1 MSSKL
6 LRSAAMFSAMTM
18 ISRVLGFVRDILI
31 ARLFGADAST
41 DAFLVAFKI
50 PNFLR
55 RLFAEGA
62 FSQAFIPV
70 LSEYKEARGKEAVR
84 ELVQRT
90 AGTLG
95 GILFIV
101 SIIGVIAAP
110 LLILL
115 FAPGFAGDDYK
126 HALASDML
134 MLTFPYIFFI
144 SLVALA
150 GGVLNTFGRFGVP
163 AFTPVFLNLSLIGCA
178 VWLAPHMHEP
188 ITALAWG
195 VLIAGVVQLLFQIP
209 FLMRLGLF
217 GLPKWGWQDEGVKRI
232 MTLMIPAIIGVSVV
246 QLNLLFDTII
256 ASFLETGSVSWLY
269 YSDRLVEFP
278 LGVFGIALATVVLP
292 TLSKQVARGDESGFS
307 ETMDWSLRWV
317 FLIAVPATLGLVMM
331 AGPMLATLFYY
342 GAFTAKDLEMASLS
356 MMAYGIG
363 LLGFILVKVLAPG
376 FYSRQDT
383 KTPVKIA
390 VKAIMI
396 GMVLNV
402 VFVVPMVWFDIA
414 GAHAGL
420 ALATALSAFIN
431 AGLLYYLLRKK
442 KIFIL
447 QAGWKSFLF
456 KIAVAALVMALL
468 LYFYSPPLEQ
478 WMVWGGWERALWLLV
493 WVAAGMASY
502 FATLL
507 LLGVRV
513 KDLLGKPK
521 NSSSDGETGG

>member
-1 MSSKL
+1 
-6 LRSAAMFSAMTM
+6 MTM
-18 ISRVLGFVRDILI
+18 ISRILGFARDILI
-31 ARLFGADAST
+31 ARLFGADAGT

-70 LSEYKEARGKEAVR
+70 LSEYKEVRGKEAVR

-95 GILFIV
+95 GVLFVV
-101 SIIGVIAAP
+101 SLMGVIGAP

-115 FAPGFAGDDYK
+115 FAPGFSGDDYK

-134 MLTFPYIFFI
+134 VLTFPYIFFI

-178 VWLAPHMHEP
+178 VWLAPHMQEP
-188 ITALAWG
+188 IMALAWG
-195 VLIAGVVQLLFQIP
+195 VLIAGVVQLLFQLP
-209 FLMRLGLF
+209 YLMRLGVL
-217 GLPKWGWQDEGVKRI
+217 GLPKWDPQDEGVKRI
-232 MTLMIPAIIGVSVV
+232 MSLMIPAIVGVSVV
-246 QLNLLFDTII
+246 QINLLFDTII

-269 YSDRLVEFP
+269 FSDRLVEFP

-292 TLSKQVARGDESGFS
+292 TLSKQATRDDSAGFS
-307 ETMDWSLRWV
+307 ATMDWSLRWV
-317 FLIAVPATLGLVMM
+317 FLIAIPATLGLVMM

-342 GAFTAKDLEMASLS
+342 GEFGAKDIQMATMS
-356 MMAYGIG
+356 MMAYGSG
-363 LLGFILVKVLAPG
+363 LLAFILVKVLAPG

-390 VKAIMI
+390 IKAMII
-396 GMVLNV
+396 GMLLNV
-402 VFVVPMVWFDIA
+402 VFVAPMLWFDIA

-420 ALATALSAFIN
+420 ALATAAAACIN
-431 AGLLYYLLRKK
+431 AALLFYVLRKE
-442 KIFIL
+442 KIYKPL
-447 QAGWKSFLF
+447 PGWSLFLF
-456 KIAVAALVMALL
+456 KISLAASVMALL
-468 LYFYSPPLEQ
+468 LYFFSPALRQ
-478 WMVWGGWERALWLLV
+478 WMDWPGWDRAFWLAV
-493 WVAAGMASY
+493 WVFGSMASY
-502 FATLL
+502 FVTLL
-507 LLGVRV
+507 LLGIRL
-513 KDLLGKPK
+513 KDLLGRPK
-521 NSSSDGETGG
+521 ISSANE

>member
-6 LRSAAMFSAMTM
+6 LRSAALFSGMTM
-18 ISRVLGFVRDILI
+18 ISRVLGFIRDILI
-31 ARLFGADAST
+31 ARLFGADAGT

-70 LSEYKEARGKEAVR
+70 LSEYKEQRGKEAVR

-95 GILFIV
+95 GVLFLV
-101 SIIGVIAAP
+101 SIVGVIGAP

-115 FAPGFAGDDYK
+115 FAPGFAGDEGK

-163 AFTPVFLNLSLIGCA
+163 AFTPVFLNLSMIGCA
-178 VWLAPHMHEP
+178 VWLAPQMHEP
-188 ITALAWG
+188 VTALAWG
-195 VLIAGVVQLLFQIP
+195 VLIAGIVQLLFQLP
-209 FLMRLGLF
+209 FLMRLGVLV
-217 GLPKWGWQDEGVKRI
+217 LPKWGGQDEGVKRI
-232 MTLMIPAIIGVSVV
+232 MVLMIPAIVGVSVV
-246 QLNLLFDTII
+246 QINLLFDTII

-292 TLSKQVARGDESGFS
+292 TLSKQVAREDSDGFS
-307 ETMDWSLRWV
+307 ATMDWALRWV
-317 FLIAVPATLGLVMM
+317 FLLGVPATLGLVMM

-342 GAFTAKDLEMASLS
+342 GEFNAKDLQMASFS
-356 MMAYGIG
+356 MMAYALG

-390 VKAIMI
+390 IKAMVV
-396 GMVLNV
+396 GMVLNLL
-402 VFVVPMVWFDIA
+402 FVVPMVWFDIA

-431 AGLLYYLLRKK
+431 AALLFYVLRKQQV
-442 KIFIL
+442 FQL
-447 QAGWKSFLF
+447 QAGWWLFLMR
-456 KIAVAALVMALL
+456 IVLAATVMGSL
-468 LYFYSPPLEQ
+468 LYSYSPELDQ
-478 WMVWGGWERALWLLV
+478 WMLWAGWDRALWLFV
-493 WVAAGMASY
+493 WVAVGIVSY
-502 FATLL
+502 FVTLL
-507 LLGVRV
+507 MLGARLR
-513 KDLLGKPK
+513 DLLGRPK
-521 NSSSDGETGG
+521 TVDAEV